1 MGGLSIDGNKAETAG
16 GNTDGFRIRAD
27 PDHKSLPLYPP
38 AILGCTFLIFVDT
51 AIVFVDNR
59 RAFKSLHFGVC
70 KTLTEVDFDLGQ
82 GAFADCC
89 AAPGN

>member
-1 MGGLSIDGNKAETAG
+1 MASGYVPIPIINLFPYTPWPSSDAPSS
-16 GNTDGFRIRAD
+16 F
-27 PDHKSLPLYPP
+27 
-38 AILGCTFLIFVDT
+38 FVDT

-70 KTLTEVDFDLGQ
+70 KRSTEVDFDLGQ